1 MTQNV
6 QKNQKRAVQFAL
18 ASVLLWSTVATAF
31 KVALSSSTLEQLV
44 VISSFSSLFVLVLIY
59 AFSKSKQ
66 NLLKIFKQTPKLYL
80 ILGNINPV
88 LYYYVLF
95 AAYERLPAQ
104 IAQSINYTWGIVLA
118 LLSIPILGQKFSKGD
133 AIGLTLCYIGVI
145 IAITQFNITNMP
157 EFDYVGLGLAFLST
171 LIWSSYWLL
180 NRKTNAPA
188 LESILICFICGTPAL
203 LFIAISNWHLFTFNS
218 TNLIASIYIGL
229 FEMSIAFIFWLKAMS
244 YAIRT
249 AQISSLIY
257 LSPFLSLLFINWI
270 LKEPIYLST
279 VIALI
284 TIMLGL
290 FIQKRMNRSV
300 K

>member
-1 MTQNV
+1 MV
-6 QKNQKRAVQFAL
+6 QKDQKIAVQLAL

-31 KVALSSSTLEQLV
+31 KLALTSSTLEQLV
-44 VISSFSSLFVLVLIY
+44 VVSSFSSLFVLIVIY
-59 AFSKSKQ
+59 AFSKQKQ
-66 NLLKIFKQTPKLYL
+66 NLFTLFKQTPKVYL
-80 ILGNINPV
+80 LLGNINPV

-133 AIGLTLCYIGVI
+133 AIGLTLCYVGVV
-145 IAITQFNITNMP
+145 IAITRFDITNMP
-157 EFDYVGLGLAFLST
+157 EFDSVGLGLAFLST

-188 LESILICFICGTPAL
+188 LESILICFICGIPAL
-203 LFIAISNWHLFTFNS
+203 LFIAINNWHLFTFNS
-218 TNLIASIYIGL
+218 TNLMASIYIGF

-257 LSPFLSLLFINWI
+257 LSPFLSLLFINWV
-270 LKEPIYLST
+270 LKEPIYSST

-284 TIMLGL
+284 TIILGL
-290 FIQKRMNRSV
+290 YIQKRMNQSL

>member
-1 MTQNV
+1 MTV
-6 QKNQKRAVQFAL
+6 KDQKKAVQFAL

-31 KVALSSSTLEQLV
+31 KLALSSSTLEQLV
-44 VISSFSSLFVLVLIY
+44 VVSSLSSLFVLIVIY
-59 AFSKSKQ
+59 SFRKQKQ
-66 NLLKIFKQTPKLYL
+66 NLFTLFKQTPKVYL

-133 AIGLTLCYIGVI
+133 AIGLALCYLGVV
-145 IAITQFNITNMP
+145 IAITKFDIMSMP
-157 EFDYVGLGLAFLST
+157 EFDAIGLGLAFLST
-171 LIWSSYWLL
+171 VIWSSYWLL

-203 LFIAISNWHLFTFNS
+203 LFIAIYNWNLFTFDT

-270 LKEPIYLST
+270 LKEPIYFST

-284 TIMLGL
+284 TIIFGL
-290 FIQKRMNRSV
+290 YIQRRMNRSI

>member
-1 MTQNV
+1 MV
-6 QKNQKRAVQFAL
+6 QKDQKIAVQFAL

-31 KVALSSSTLEQLV
+31 KLALTSSTLEQLV
-44 VISSFSSLFVLVLIY
+44 VVSSLSSLFVLFVIY
-59 AFSKSKQ
+59 AFSKQKQ
-66 NLLKIFKQTPKLYL
+66 NLFTLFKQTPKVYL
-80 ILGNINPV
+80 LLGNINPV

-133 AIGLTLCYIGVI
+133 AIGLTLCYVGVV
-145 IAITQFNITNMP
+145 IAITRFDITNMP
-157 EFDYVGLGLAFLST
+157 EFDSVGLGLAFLST

-203 LFIAISNWHLFTFNS
+203 LFIAINNWHLFTFNS
-218 TNLIASIYIGL
+218 TNLMASVYIAL

-257 LSPFLSLLFINWI
+257 LSPFLSLLLINWV
-270 LKEPIYLST
+270 LKEPIYFST

-290 FIQKRMNRSV
+290 YIQKRMNQSL